1 MVKGRAWWVCPHW
14 PPFHLPRGGL
24 HSGRPVHTEGARV
37 TVWPSFA
44 STLGILYLLHS
55 ARRGPGPAAAGVRRG
70 APGLEAAP
78 QVPAEPRG
86 GDAGT
91 PASARPE
98 PRVRR
103 PRHTRVEKTRVRSVP
118 SFSFVQTCGRLRS
131 FRPRQREEPPVP
143 PHLRPSPCRVLGAP
157 KGQLRPP
164 RLPGHDSGADV
175 SLAPRRLPASPR
187 WALVRPAGRTAPSP
201 LDGNGA

>member
-1 MVKGRAWWVCPHW
+1 MVGLSPLAPIPPAPWRAPLRAACAHRGCPCHRLAEFCLQIGYLV
-14 PPFHLPRGGL
+14 PASLCPQGSRPGCCRGQ
-24 HSGRPVHTEGARV
+24 
-37 TVWPSFA
+37 
-44 STLGILYLLHS
+44 
-55 ARRGPGPAAAGVRRG
+55 AGS
-70 APGLEAAP
+70 PGLGAAP

-103 PRHTRVEKTRVRSVP
+103 RPHARVEKTRVRSVP

-131 FRPRQREEPPVP
+131 SVLGSARS
-143 PHLRPSPCRVLGAP
+143 RPSPRIFILCPCRVLGAP

-187 WALVRPAGRTAPSP
+187 WALVHPAGRTAPSP